1 MGWKNNDKNNTN
13 NDEEK
18 ESVSAASSSSS
29 ISSSSPTTNR
39 LEIQAGESNSF
50 DYNTDDSS
58 SYGSDERK
66 NGGKNKQERKAYEQE
81 FQDPYE
87 KAENEVDD
95 NEEEEDTVNS
105 SSNASKTS
113 SSFSPLPK
121 YSTPRKLST
130 SDAIMKNGVSL
141 IVSSSSLY
149 SSSFATS
156 SPTAILETRSTP
168 NSPDEPS
175 VASATKPSQP
185 LASLPRFDPSA
196 EAASRRNHH
205 HPTNLWEETPLSIFR
220 IRGAEYF
227 HDGGIKVPSAPY
239 LFPARGCDL
248 FLTEDAT
255 LPVEDRFDVI
265 LGGRLRQVPALLINF
280 RFPWGCIIFH
290 FQVPEKFV
298 PYMRHEHVPIDR
310 TNLTVQEQVVAA
322 WLQGDTDYRNERLKL
337 IPHVTEGPW
346 VVRRTVA
353 GRPTIVGKK
362 LPVSYT
368 LQERGVPNSQDAPV
382 LCATLDI
389 GGSDPVAKSIVRLCL
404 RFTASLTCDIGFCI
418 QGQTPEELPEQ
429 MLGSVRVYGP
439 DPQNSPQLR

>member
-1 MGWKNNDKNNTN
+1 
-13 NDEEK
+13 
-18 ESVSAASSSSS
+18 
-29 ISSSSPTTNR
+29 
-39 LEIQAGESNSF
+39 
-50 DYNTDDSS
+50 
-58 SYGSDERK
+58 
-66 NGGKNKQERKAYEQE
+66 
-81 FQDPYE
+81 
-87 KAENEVDD
+87 
-95 NEEEEDTVNS
+95 
-105 SSNASKTS
+105 
-113 SSFSPLPK
+113 
-121 YSTPRKLST
+121 
-130 SDAIMKNGVSL
+130 
-141 IVSSSSLY
+141 
-149 SSSFATS
+149 
-156 SPTAILETRSTP
+156 
-168 NSPDEPS
+168 
-175 VASATKPSQP
+175 
-185 LASLPRFDPSA
+185 
-196 EAASRRNHH
+196 
-205 HPTNLWEETPLSIFR
+205 
-220 IRGAEYF
+220 
-227 HDGGIKVPSAPY
+227 
-239 LFPARGCDL
+239 
-248 FLTEDAT
+248 
-255 LPVEDRFDVI
+255 VI